1 MYTYTFDYAQICFY
15 VISMNNSI
23 LERQD
28 LLDIML
34 GEQSNW
40 SIGEN
45 TIYIMIR
52 GGNMLNLLTGY

>member
-1 MYTYTFDYAQICFY
+1 MYTYTFDHAQICFY

-23 LERQD
+23 LEGQD

-52 GGNMLNLLTGY
+52 GVIC